1 MRLLSTQKSAA
12 TFSSSI
18 GKHGANDWLTGDCDS
33 DRPDADGNVEVVEVA
48 AAVGKTKRQR
58 CVKKMKRRP
67 KFAKKTAAA
76 VTPGGGLARFG
87 KDRPTTAKRA
97 SQPVG
102 GVDAD
107 MPKSWRRGSRSP
119 SPFTAAF
126 LAKTSLRLHTY
137 STQSKPDRHTAPR
150 QSTKPAAGTTGPAVG
165 TTGPGGARPEWTS
178 DRDNDSNDGRDNDRD
193 EGKNNRDDGRD
204 NRGDGRDNG
213 RDNGRDG
220 DEGIH
225 IKEGKRDKEGFASK
239 KDVYEYV
246 HDPPKWSKY
255 IEVKLRLN

>member
-1 MRLLSTQKSAA
+1 
-12 TFSSSI
+12 
-18 GKHGANDWLTGDCDS
+18 
-33 DRPDADGNVEVVEVA
+33 
-48 AAVGKTKRQR
+48 
-58 CVKKMKRRP
+58 MKRRP

-76 VTPGGGLARFG
+76 AATPGGSLARFG

-150 QSTKPAAGTTGPAVG
+150 QSTKPAAGTTGP
-165 TTGPGGARPEWTS
+165 GGARPEWTS

-193 EGKNNRDDGRD
+193 ESENNRDDGGD
-204 NRGDGRDNG
+204 NRGDGRDNRDVG

-225 IKEGKRDKEGFASK
+225 IKEGTRDKEGFASK